1 MNIIRIGFWSQHIQ
15 LRVPTRYRIRYR
27 IGLAENHHRLA
38 SCSTVFYR
46 CLLQG
51 STQILRNRE
60 RRVPEWCQLLYFEGV
75 VFWAVSCRDA
85 RRFYE
90 IPYRTKA
97 SWCQMLYFERVVLW
111 AVSCRDIRWY
121 LRNRERRVPY
131 VSCHIFNEWFYELCP
146 AGTYA
151 DMYETENEG
160 FLMPKLLYFEGV
172 VYELFPAGTHTDSTK
187 YRTKSSWCQLLYY
200 EGVVLWAVS
209 CRDARWY
216 LRNRGR
222 GPVRVGCWRIHL

>member
-121 LRNRERRVPY
+121 VRNRERRVPNAK
-131 VSCHIFNEWFYELCP
+131 VVIFWRSCFMNCVLQGRTLISTKQRTK
-146 AGTYA
+146 GS
-151 DMYETENEG
+151 
-160 FLMPKLLYFEGV
+160 FLMP
-172 VYELFPAGTHTDSTK
+172 
-187 YRTKSSWCQLLYY
+187 
-200 EGVVLWAVS
+200 VVLF
-209 CRDARWY
+209 
-216 LRNRGR
+216 
-222 GPVRVGCWRIHL
+222 VRS